1 MVKMEIRGLTV
12 RFSKLKAKRNRDE
25 ENLLTSR
32 FAQPSAKLQ
41 TAYSEDEKAELERVK
56 IKISDF
62 QTEKTR
68 GAIIRSRARCYEH
81 GEKNSKYFLNLE
93 KLNYRRKHISSLI
106 NHNGT
111 RINDPKEILNEE
123 RNFFKELYSSR
134 NVDPNSEEF
143 RDFFNVDFQLP
154 KEMASTCEGEIT
166 LAECTKALS
175 RMQNYKSPGSDGLTK
190 EFYRAFWDIISTY
203 IVNSF
208 NYAFN
213 TANLSIS
220 QRQGI
225 ISLIPKKKKDTQYL
239 KNWRPVTLLNV
250 DYKIATKTIALHIE
264 KVLPHLIN
272 PTQTGYVKG
281 RFIAIDESIRLIL
294 DIMEYTKHKDIP
306 GVAVFL
312 DFEKAFDWV
321 EWNYIQK
328 CLEAT
333 NFGPHLR
340 QWVYVLYHNI
350 SSCVLNNGHASE
362 PFLLERGIRQGYPL
376 SGMLFVIAIEVLAQ
390 KIRRSKMIKGI
401 EVEYNGS
408 QEIKFSQYADDTT
421 ALLSDSESVMQ
432 LFELLG
438 LFEKILNIWSQRD
451 ISVYGKINLVK
462 SLALSKLVFICS
474 VRETLKLFVDE
485 VNNIY

>member
-1 MVKMEIRGLTV
+1 M
-12 RFSKLKAKRNRDE
+12 
-25 ENLLTSR
+25 
-32 FAQPSAKLQ
+32 
-41 TAYSEDEKAELERVK
+41 
-56 IKISDF
+56 
-62 QTEKTR
+62 
-68 GAIIRSRARCYEH
+68 
-81 GEKNSKYFLNLE
+81 
-93 KLNYRRKHISSLI
+93 I

-143 RDFFNVDFQLP
+143 SDFFNADFQLP
-154 KEMASTCEGEIT
+154 EEMASTCEGEIT

-175 RMQNYKSPGSDGLTK
+175 MMQNNKSPGSDGLRT

-203 IVNSF
+203 VVNSF

-213 TANLSIS
+213 TGNLSIS

-250 DYKIATKTIALHIE
+250 DYKIATKTIALRIE

-281 RFIAIDESIRLIL
+281 RFIGESIRLIL

-312 DFEKAFDWV
+312 DFEKAFDSV

-340 QWVYVLYHNI
+340 QWVYVFYHNI
-350 SSCVLNNGHASE
+350 SSCVLNNGHTSE
-362 PFLLERGIRQGYPL
+362 PFLLERGVRQGCPL
-376 SGMLFVIAIEVLAQ
+376 SGMLFVIAIEALAQ
-390 KIRRSKMIKGI
+390 KIRRS
-401 EVEYNGS
+401 
-408 QEIKFSQYADDTT
+408 
-421 ALLSDSESVMQ
+421 
-432 LFELLG
+432 
-438 LFEKILNIWSQRD
+438 
-451 ISVYGKINLVK
+451 
-462 SLALSKLVFICS
+462 
-474 VRETLKLFVDE
+474 
-485 VNNIY
+485 